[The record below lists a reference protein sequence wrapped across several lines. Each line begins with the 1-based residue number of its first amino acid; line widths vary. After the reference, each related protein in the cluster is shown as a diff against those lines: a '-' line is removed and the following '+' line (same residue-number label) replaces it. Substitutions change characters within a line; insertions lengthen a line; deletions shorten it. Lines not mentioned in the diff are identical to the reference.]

1 LTTIG
6 EIGMMKKV
14 RLSRRRGGDMP
25 YAGRKKPDAITLG
38 VFVPCDPRI
47 DEESRLRAFNIGQM
61 TAGLLA
67 RRLRLPDGSAPN
79 VYFCSH
85 LVDSEKTA
93 DSMARELKE
102 AGAAGLF
109 IVPDTWFFPGKTA
122 LALTAHFAPSTPIAC
137 VGGNNAPKP
146 GVVGIDALVGAYA
159 QTGRLCPMVVGN
171 MPETGI
177 NPEFDKK
184 TQAEIVDLAYA
195 MLAKAALQG
204 KRFLAVDTDS
214 MQMETALNH
223 VHAARRFFGL
233 ESTRESMKI
242 FADMLRKKGGYDRG
256 ELEALRDWVVNVK
269 FKGRVFTNGDEIKKS
284 GRGLLTGARV
294 KAPALAVADRAKL
307 DEGLALYLIVR
318 NYMREVNAIG
328 GGWTNQLAWGSDRR
342 GLPLA
347 TADIA
352 ESLFNSTED
361 HAGKKPVVPFAT
373 ENDIQGLLTMIAYC
387 YLSGGNPTLFMDF
400 RKVYEPWEIEANART
415 LGISLEKLRNEPWML
430 RGFIDGNNSG
440 SASLD
445 YGDKWFLFKAV
456 EYYFPGLGFSVSYLS
471 PKGISGMAGRIAY
484 SDLGGMFTMVQDEA
498 QSVELPAKIAE
509 KVCHASDYT
518 WPHTFL
524 TFDHVPASLAKTG
537 MPANHFHMVT
547 GLPRRRWQ
555 HFSDYTL
562 ILNYRWENAPE
573 YTEGLDRPL
582 PMLFRTNGGETA
594 AKMMLAGRR

>member
-1 LTTIG
+1 
-6 EIGMMKKV
+6 
-14 RLSRRRGGDMP
+14 MP
-25 YAGRKKPDAITLG
+25 YVGKRKAGVPTLG

-47 DEESRLRAFNIGQM
+47 DEESRSRAFNIGRM

-67 RRLRLPDGSAPN
+67 RRLRLPDGNAPN
-79 VYFCSH
+79 VFFCSK
-85 LVDSEKTA
+85 LVDGERTA
-93 DSMARELKE
+93 DAGAREFQD
-102 AGAAGLF
+102 AGVGGIF

-122 LALTAHFAPSTPIAC
+122 MALTAHFPASTPLAC

-159 QTGRLCPMVVGN
+159 QTGRLCPMVIGT
-171 MPETGI
+171 MPETGL
-177 NPEFDKK
+177 NPEFDRK
-184 TQAEIVDLAYA
+184 TQEEIVDLAYA
-195 MLAKAALQG
+195 VLTRVDLQG
-204 KRFLAVDTDS
+204 KRFLSVDTDS

-242 FADMLRKKGGYDRG
+242 FADMLHKKGGYDAE
-256 ELEALRDWVVNVK
+256 ELKALRDWTVNVK
-269 FKGRVFTNGDEIKKS
+269 FKGRIFINTEEVQKLGLTLHT
-284 GRGLLTGARV
+284 GRAVRS
-294 KAPALAVADRAKL
+294 PALSAADRAKL
-307 DEGLALYLIVR
+307 DEGLALYLIIR
-318 NYMREVNAIG
+318 NYMRDVNAIG
-328 GGWTNQLAWGSDRR
+328 GGWTSQLAWGSDRR

-361 HAGKKPVVPFAT
+361 HTGKKPVIPFAT

-387 YLSGGNPTLFMDF
+387 YLSGGGPTLFMDF
-400 RKVYEPWEIEANART
+400 RKVYEPWEIEKNARE
-415 LGISLEKLRNEPWML
+415 LGLDMKKFRGEPWAL
-430 RGFIDGNNSG
+430 RGFIDGDNSG

-445 YGDKWFLFKAV
+445 YGEKWFLFKAV

-471 PKGISGMAGRIAY
+471 PKGIRGMAGRVAY
-484 SDLGGMFTMVQDEA
+484 SDLSGMFTMVQDEA
-498 QSVELPAKIAE
+498 QSVELPAKLAE

-524 TFDHVPASLAKTG
+524 TFDHVPAGLAKMG

-555 HFSDYTL
+555 HFSDYAN
-562 ILNYRWENAPE
+562 ILNYRWENAPD
-573 YTEGLDRPL
+573 YVEGLDRPL
-582 PMLFRTNGGETA
+582 PMLFRTNGGEVP